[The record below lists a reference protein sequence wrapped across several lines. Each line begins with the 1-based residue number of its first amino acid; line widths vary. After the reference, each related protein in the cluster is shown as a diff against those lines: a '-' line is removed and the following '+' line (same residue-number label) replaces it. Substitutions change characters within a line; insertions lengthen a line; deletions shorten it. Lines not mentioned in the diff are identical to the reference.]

1 MLPDT
6 VDELRALYR
15 EAFDSAEKAL
25 KRFERIGTKTLLSAI
40 NQLRYSAKHYL
51 ESEHAQSE
59 LDAKEC
65 LKQAVC
71 HCKRAEY
78 DAVDASVAMV
88 CKSIIGFDRTYAIS
102 SILKIVPNYAEAYA
116 QASKSM
122 VVLRD
127 AGSVRDYDELFAAAG
142 EKNAALEKLLA
153 FWDDL
158 SARMPLVKKVEEER
172 IAEKRSQYRRWII
185 GTFIAVLTLVLT
197 AVFGLLAVK

>member
-15 EAFDSAEKAL
+15 EAFGSAEKAL

-59 LDAKEC
+59 SDAKEC

-127 AGSVRDYDELFAAAG
+127 AGSVRDYDELFVAAG
-142 EKNAALEKLLA
+142 EKNAALEELLA

-158 SARMPLVKKVEEER
+158 SAKMPLVKKVEEER

-197 AVFGLLAVK
+197 AVFGLFAVK